1 MFKGGRTQGQAQQ
14 RVAHQVVKLLL
25 MPLRLSRIALALLLL
40 IGIRAPLWAQP
51 LADRAPLRGIVVD
64 ESGALV
70 SSAVLTVR
78 RQEDNGPASFWGGEA
93 RSDDKGNFSFPKA
106 QEGRYYLSVEAPNHA
121 PLQNFP
127 FVWNAQSPALRLTVR
142 RLTRLTLHLTMPDGK
157 ALANAPVWIRTR
169 AVDASPTTTRT
180 STDAN
185 GDAQIPDLAP
195 ATYSLVVVAQNGVG
209 VLPSAPVTWAPN
221 GARLE
226 VPLFKGGSIRIHVLD
241 ADGKAL
247 GGASLIL
254 FPRSPEDASAL
265 GGQNA
270 DAGENWAL
278 VAAANA
284 PQALVTRDGDGVLEL
299 SGIPAGHF
307 SARLSLPGYGA
318 PTRDFDALDGQT
330 LDWEVPLPARRAAS
344 LTLSVKDGAGGSV
357 RDSLVALRLLPLA
370 ADGTFAPDSPFGD
383 TAPFPGATQNAPPDL
398 PFYTSGPGGR
408 VARTDSNGQITL
420 YPLKA
425 GHYRVFASRPTPD
438 SRLRAPVAAEG
449 APLDVEV
456 TLSPDGSKMAKI
468 QVP

>member
-1 MFKGGRTQGQAQQ
+1 M
-14 RVAHQVVKLLL
+14 VKLLS
-25 MPLRLSRIALALLLL
+25 MPSRLSRIALIVFLFV
-40 IGIRAPLWAQP
+40 GIRAPLWAQP

-78 RQEDNGPASFWGGEA
+78 RQDDSGPASFWGGEA
-93 RSDDKGNFSFPKA
+93 RSDDKGNFAFMNA

-127 FVWNAQSPALRLTVR
+127 FAWNARSSALRLTVR
-142 RLTRLTLHLTMPDGK
+142 RLTRLTLHISTPDGK

-169 AVDASPTTTRT
+169 TVDAGPTTTRT
-180 STDAN
+180 STDGN
-185 GDAQIPDLAP
+185 GDAQMPDLAP

-209 VLPSAPVTWAPN
+209 VLAAAPVQWALN
-221 GARLE
+221 GARLK
-226 VPLFKGGSIRIHVLD
+226 VPLTRGGSIRIHALD
-241 ADGKAL
+241 ADGKSL

-278 VAAANA
+278 LSAANA
-284 PQALVTRDGDGVLEL
+284 PQALVTRDSDGTLEL
-299 SGIPAGHF
+299 RGIPAGHF

-330 LDWEVPLPARRAAS
+330 LDWDVSLPARRAAS

-370 ADGTFAPDSPFGD
+370 ADGTFAPDSPFAD
-383 TAPFPGATQNAPPDL
+383 AVPFPPAIQNAPPDL
-398 PFYTSGPGGR
+398 PFYMSGPGGR
-408 VARTDSNGQITL
+408 VARTDSDGQITL
-420 YPLKA
+420 FPLKA
-425 GHYRVFASRPTPD
+425 GRYRVFASRPTPD
-438 SRLRAPVAAEG
+438 AWIRAPVAAEG

-456 TLSPDGSKMAKI
+456 SLAPKGSKASEI